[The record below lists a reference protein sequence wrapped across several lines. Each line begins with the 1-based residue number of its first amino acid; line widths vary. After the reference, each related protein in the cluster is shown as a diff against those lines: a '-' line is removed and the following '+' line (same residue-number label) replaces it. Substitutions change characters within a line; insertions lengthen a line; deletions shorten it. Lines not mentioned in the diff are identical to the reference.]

1 MRISREGVTDTEMA
15 DIKDRMAEQHAEER
29 EHVAKQTGS
38 GAPDVSTRIEDS
50 GAAAPRVAEETA
62 RAADK
67 KVRGEIVEDI
77 KDAITQRGGQG

>member
-1 MRISREGVTDTEMA
+1 MA
-15 DIKDRMAEQHAEER
+15 EIKERMAEQHAEER
-29 EHVAKQTGS
+29 EHVAKQTGGT
-38 GAPDVSTRIEDS
+38 GADEGASDVSTRIEDS

-77 KDAITQRGGQG
+77 KDAFTQRGGQG

>member
-1 MRISREGVTDTEMA
+1 MA
-15 DIKDRMAEQHAEER
+15 EIKERMAEQYAEER

-38 GAPDVSTRIEDS
+38 DVPDVRTRIEDS

-67 KVRGEIVEDI
+67 KVRGEIAEDI
-77 KDAITQRGGQG
+77 KDAFTKRGGQG

>member
-1 MRISREGVTDTEMA
+1 MA
-15 DIKDRMAEQHAEER
+15 EIKERMAEQHAEER
-29 EHVAKQTGS
+29 EHVAKQTGT
-38 GAPDVSTRIEDS
+38 GASSELPDVSTRIEDS

-77 KDAITQRGGQG
+77 KDAFTQRGGQG